1 MAFETIIYEK
11 KDNVAWITLNRP
23 DKLNAQNDTLRAEV
37 IAALEQANADDE
49 VRVIVLTGAGDR
61 AFSAGADIGQF
72 PEWQPL
78 NVIQRSKGA
87 RRPYTVI
94 REIPKPVI
102 AMVNGLALGGGCE
115 LAMACDIII
124 ASDRARFGQPEINVG
139 VIPGGGGTQILPRLV
154 GEKKAKE
161 MVFTGDFIPAEEAWR
176 LGMVNKVVPAEKLR
190 EAVENPEVKYR
201 YKSSTEGFKTIPGTL
216 REAVEEV
223 IAKLKSKS
231 PAILKLAKIAV
242 NRSLETPLSV
252 GMEIENELFAMC
264 FGTQDQKEGARAFL
278 EKRAP
283 EYKGI

>member
-11 KDNVAWITLNRP
+11 KDEVAWITLNRP
-23 DKLNAQNDTLRAEV
+23 DKLNAQNDTVRGEV
-37 IAALEQANADDE
+37 VAALEQANSDSE
-49 VRVIVLTGAGDR
+49 VKVIVLTGAGDR

-72 PEWQPL
+72 PEWGPL

-87 RRPYTVI
+87 KRPYTVI

-115 LAMACDIII
+115 LAMACDIVI
-124 ASDRARFGQPEINVG
+124 ASEKARFGQPEINVG

-161 MVFTGDFIPAEEAWR
+161 MVFTGEFIPAEEAWR
-176 LGMVNKVVPAEKLR
+176 LGMVNKVVPADKL
-190 EAVENPEVKYR
+190 K
-201 YKSSTEGFKTIPGTL
+201 
-216 REAVEEV
+216 EAVEEV
-223 IAKLKSKS
+223 IEKLKSKS

-242 NRSLETPLSV
+242 NKSLETPLSV

-278 EKRAP
+278 EKRP
-283 EYKGI
+283 PNYKGV